1 MYLAPFQPASS
12 GRGWAIDFIW
22 LELPWHYIAMTRNNL
37 CKYYFSFL
45 SLRLTQDSNLRVWE
59 LIKAQVWTYGSFPY
73 CKRHIFFVNNTNSNK
88 NPNEY
93 NRKERDNRIKS
104 EVIYIFS
111 SLLHES
117 RDLSQTVNKSTAVIS
132 QRGLNRWRKYWIFKS
147 PLKA

>member
-93 NRKERDNRIKS
+93 NWKERDNRVES
-104 EVIYIFS
+104 ECSNYWQFPS
-111 SLLHES
+111 SPNTLVL
-117 RDLSQTVNKSTAVIS
+117 NKSITF
-132 QRGLNRWRKYWIFKS
+132 WIV
-147 PLKA
+147 